1 MFIISRLLSVVLRI
15 GEIAFAAVVAG
26 VVGEYLHQ
34 FDKAHAWPQ
43 SRFIYTEVV
52 AGLSILLALFWLIPF
67 TDSVIN
73 WPGDLIFF
81 ILWVVAFALLINVS
95 SLVSYSIPLIAMV
108 PDQSRVN
115 SLLNPLVAGRFG
127 HGAASVSEEYAR
139 NGMRRLL
146 SRSFPQYFGSPAPFW
161 PSGSFIAL
169 TEELLGKSLS
179 SVGVGG
185 GMLMTL
191 TVDAVGTGPTP
202 YESYRQIGRRT
213 FPCSTESRAS
223 SIRWSFPTS
232 ERGVV

>member
-81 ILWVVAFALLINVS
+81 ILWIVAFALLINVS
-95 SLVSYSIPLIAMV
+95 LLVSYSIPLIAMV

-169 TEELLGKSLS
+169 TEELL
-179 SVGVGG
+179 
-185 GMLMTL
+185 
-191 TVDAVGTGPTP
+191 VDAVGTGPTP

-232 ERGVV
+232 ERGVA